1 MGELKNIH
9 SYEAFVCQKILI
21 FHAKL
26 AGPFS
31 SIGMDTEEEK
41 WQTKEAEL

>member
-1 MGELKNIH
+1 MDELKNIH

-26 AGPFS
+26 S